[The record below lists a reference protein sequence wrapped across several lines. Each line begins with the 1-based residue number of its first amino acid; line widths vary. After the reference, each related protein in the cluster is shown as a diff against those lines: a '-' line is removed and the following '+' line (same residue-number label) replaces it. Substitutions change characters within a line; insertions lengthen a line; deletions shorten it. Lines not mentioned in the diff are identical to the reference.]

1 MSSQDLNRNKV
12 YLICH
17 AVRIGA
23 MDMKDNDTK
32 RNSMANA
39 VLNVSHKKHSQM
51 NITSNGSNG
60 NASEQ
65 MTLRRPFG
73 VAAIDLTPI
82 IRKPEDFKNNLDLPF
97 ILCEKE
103 YLDNTLKKL
112 LTNKDV
118 GKIDSKLAVSVEL
131 LHGDIKQ
138 VMNDTFKIFYKLRTV
153 WRATH
158 SIVIC
163 KQRRRKTYQFQFI
176 LLTFIEFVEMHSS
189 DGDNQILSKHI

>member
-1 MSSQDLNRNKV
+1 
-12 YLICH
+12 
-17 AVRIGA
+17 
-23 MDMKDNDTK
+23 MDMKDGDSK
-32 RNSMANA
+32 RNSMASA
-39 VLNVSHKKHSQM
+39 VLNVSHKKHSQLS
-51 NITSNGSNG
+51 ISSNGSNG
-60 NASEQ
+60 TTTEQ

-138 VMNDTFKIFYKLRTV
+138 VNWVCIRGEVIIIIERKKIDF
-153 WRATH
+153 
-158 SIVIC
+158 VIAW
-163 KQRRRKTYQFQFI
+163 
-176 LLTFIEFVEMHSS
+176 
-189 DGDNQILSKHI
+189 N

>member
-1 MSSQDLNRNKV
+1 M
-12 YLICH
+12 ICH

-23 MDMKDNDTK
+23 MDMKDSDTK
-32 RNSMANA
+32 RNSVANA
-39 VLNVSHKKHSQM
+39 VLNVSHKKHSP
-51 NITSNGSNG
+51 ISISSNGSNG
-60 NASEQ
+60 NATEQ
-65 MTLRRPFG
+65 MALRRPFG

-138 VMNDTFKIFYKLRTV
+138 VKLWIIMILFLYKYYIQLCDMMR
-153 WRATH
+153 
-158 SIVIC
+158 
-163 KQRRRKTYQFQFI
+163 
-176 LLTFIEFVEMHSS
+176 
-189 DGDNQILSKHI
+189 LS

>member
-23 MDMKDNDTK
+23 MDMKDGDTK
-32 RNSMANA
+32 RNSVANA
-39 VLNVSHKKHSQM
+39 VLNVSHKKHSQLS
-51 NITSNGSNG
+51 ISSNGSNG
-60 NASEQ
+60 GNATEQQ

-138 VMNDTFKIFYKLRTV
+138 VKWADFLHVT
-153 WRATH
+153 
-158 SIVIC
+158 
-163 KQRRRKTYQFQFI
+163 
-176 LLTFIEFVEMHSS
+176 
-189 DGDNQILSKHI
+189 

>member
-1 MSSQDLNRNKV
+1 
-12 YLICH
+12 
-17 AVRIGA
+17 
-23 MDMKDNDTK
+23 MDMKDSDSK
-32 RNSMANA
+32 RNSVASV
-39 VLNVSHKKHSQM
+39 VLNVNHKKHTHLSLSS
-51 NITSNGSNG
+51 IGSIGSNGSNG
-60 NASEQ
+60 TSTEQ
-65 MTLRRPFG
+65 LALRRPFG

-138 VMNDTFKIFYKLRTV
+138 VNF
-153 WRATH
+153 
-158 SIVIC
+158 
-163 KQRRRKTYQFQFI
+163 
-176 LLTFIEFVEMHSS
+176 LLKYYMT
-189 DGDNQILSKHI
+189 L